1 MERVIHHLRL
11 AYREL
16 CRDTLFVYYSLNG
29 AYSLYFLFLNMF
41 LKATS
46 KFKDKR
52 WMKEKFGSYYNG
64 WIFLIYKEFIWINKK
79 ITNNLME
86 WIWKVH
92 RNEYTVHALIKHRKR
107 CPTSLKIRKVLITIS
122 ERYNIFT
129 YQIDK
134 IKQFNTT
141 L

>member
-1 MERVIHHLRL
+1 MERVINHLRL

-52 WMKEKFGSYYNG
+52 RMKEKFGSYYNG
-64 WIFLIYKEFIWINKK
+64 WIFLIYKEFIRINKK

-92 RNEYTVHALIKHRKR
+92 RKEYIVHALVKHRKR
-107 CPTSLKIRKVLITIS
+107 CPTSFKIRKVLITIS

-134 IKQFNTT
+134 TV
-141 L
+141 